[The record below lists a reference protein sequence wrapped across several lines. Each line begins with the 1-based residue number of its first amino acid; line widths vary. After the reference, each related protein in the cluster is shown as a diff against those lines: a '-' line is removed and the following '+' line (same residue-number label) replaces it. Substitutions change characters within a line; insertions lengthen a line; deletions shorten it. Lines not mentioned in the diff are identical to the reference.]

1 MLSRRGLTGEAIRIW
16 PSLTPATNKSEI
28 ENSENGFY
36 GVEPAADPDVG
47 TVEPVVDDI
56 SSMDADRN

>member
-16 PSLTPATNKSEI
+16 PSLTLAANKSEI

-36 GVEPAADPDVG
+36 GDEPAADPDVD
-47 TVEPVVDDI
+47 TVESVVDDI
-56 SSMDADRN
+56 GA